1 MADSSISDLVL
12 SSTPA
17 PGVRLLRLNR
27 PEKRNALSQSLISS
41 LLSELRLASGDTSI
55 FSIILT
61 GNGPFFCAGA
71 DLNDI
76 AALDEA
82 GARASRYLQDLCAG
96 FASVKKPIIA
106 AVNGP
111 ALGGGFEISLMHRF
125 HRGQSIGGLLAAP
138 TTCLTRPWKTSA
150 DRFQSDLIIS
160 AQPAYFVLPETK
172 IGLIPGAGGTQ
183 RLTAAIG
190 KYRAMRSILLA
201 HPMSAQEA
209 MAAGLVTDVVG
220 PDTLIQRC
228 VEIASTFTAENR
240 QTIAF
245 AKEAICRADDL
256 CRDDRF
262 ERDLYYTAFG
272 TDEKKCGVDNFLAA
286 RKKKA

>member
-111 ALGGGFEISLMHRF
+111 ALGGGFEISLMRRF

-138 TTCLTRPWKTSA
+138 KTCLTRPWKTSA

-160 AQPAYFVLPETK
+160 AQPAYLVLPETK

>member
-111 ALGGGFEISLMHRF
+111 ALGGGFEISLMRRF

-138 TTCLTRPWKTSA
+138 KTCLTRSWKISA

-201 HPMSAQEA
+201 QPMSAQEA

>member
-1 MADSSISDLVL
+1 MATCSTSALVVP
-12 SSTPA
+12 STPA
-17 PGVRLLRLNR
+17 PGIRLLSLNR
-27 PEKRNALSQSLISS
+27 PEKRNALSQDVIRC
-41 LLSELRLASGDTSI
+41 LLTELQNASADPEV

-76 AALDEA
+76 AGLDEA
-82 GARASRYLQDLCAG
+82 GARASRYLEDLCNG
-96 FASVKKPIIA
+96 FKSVNKPIVA

-111 ALGGGFEISLMHRF
+111 ALGGGFEIALM
-125 HRGQSIGGLLAAP
+125 
-138 TTCLTRPWKTSA
+138 
-150 DRFQSDLIIS
+150 SDIIIA

-190 KYRAMRSILLA
+190 KYRAMSCILLA
-201 HPMSAQEA
+201 QPMTSEEAQT
-209 MAAGLVTDVVG
+209 AGLVANVVG
-220 PDTLIQRC
+220 PDALIQTC
-228 VEIASTFTAENR
+228 VDMASRFTADNK

-245 AKEAICRADDL
+245 AKRAVCRADDL

-272 TDEKKCGVDNFLAA
+272 TAEKKRGVDDFLAA
-286 RKKKA
+286 RRKKA

>member
-111 ALGGGFEISLMHRF
+111 ARRF

-138 TTCLTRPWKTSA
+138 KTCLTRPWKISA

-201 HPMSAQEA
+201 QPMSAQEA

>member
-17 PGVRLLRLNR
+17 PGLRLLRFNR

-41 LLSELRLASGDTSI
+41 LLSELRLASADTSI

-96 FASVKKPIIA
+96 FASFKKPIIA

-111 ALGGGFEISLMHRF
+111 ALGGGFEICLMRRF
-125 HRGQSIGGLLAAP
+125 HRGQSIG
-138 TTCLTRPWKTSA
+138 RPEDLSHQGRARFFA

-160 AQPAYFVLPETK
+160 AQSAYFVLPETK

-201 HPMSAQEA
+201 QPMSAQEA
-209 MAAGLVTDVVG
+209 MTAGLVTDVVG

-228 VEIASTFTAENR
+228 VEMASTFTAENR

-262 ERDLYYTAFG
+262 ERHLYYTAFG
-272 TDEKKCGVDNFLAA
+272 TDEKKAGVDNFLAA
-286 RKKKA
+286 RRNKA